1 MQVSSTIPHEEP
13 PEGRRRDASIESFGR
28 ERLDRTG
35 LVALASA
42 CGAPRVSLYWPLAAE
57 GGRSPQARLATLVR
71 DAEAE
76 LLRRGV
82 GHGVAAAILAPA
94 RRLVLAGGPRPS
106 CGSLGL
112 LASQR
117 EARLFAL
124 PQALRPRAWVSGRHR
139 ASPLVPL
146 VEDELARTSVARQRV
161 TAAIGTSR
169 IRLDLPS
176 VLALARADGI
186 ELLLAAHDTAVWG
199 TFDAGGRTELH
210 ACRGADDEELVDL
223 AVAYALGHDVEVH
236 VIPRGQ
242 LPGGRVVAAL
252 TRARGGARP

>member
-1 MQVSSTIPHEEP
+1 MEVSSTSPHHDT
-13 PEGRRRDASIESFGR
+13 PEVGRRLDPYTDPFGPQ
-28 ERLDRTG
+28 RLDRAE

-42 CGAPRVSLYWPLAAE
+42 CGAPRVSLYWPLAPE
-57 GGRSPQARLATLVR
+57 GGRSHQARLAALVR

-76 LLRRGV
+76 LRRRGV
-82 GHGVAAAILAPA
+82 GHDVAATILAPA
-94 RRLVLAGGPRPS
+94 RRLVLVAGPRPS
-106 CGSLGL
+106 CGSSLGL

-124 PQALRPRAWVSGRHR
+124 PQPLRPRAWVAGRYR

-146 VEDELARTSVARQRV
+146 VEGDLARTSVARQRV
-161 TAAIGTSR
+161 TTAIGTSR

-176 VLALARADGI
+176 VLALARTDGI

-199 TFDAGGRTELH
+199 AFDGASRTELH

-223 AVAYALGHDVEVH
+223 AVAYALGHHVEVH

-242 LPGGRVVAAL
+242 IPGGRVVAAL
-252 TRARGGARP
+252 TRP